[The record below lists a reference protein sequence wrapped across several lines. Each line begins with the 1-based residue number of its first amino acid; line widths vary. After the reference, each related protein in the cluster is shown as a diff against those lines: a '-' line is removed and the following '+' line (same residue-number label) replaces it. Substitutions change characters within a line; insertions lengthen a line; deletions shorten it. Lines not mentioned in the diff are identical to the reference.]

1 MIKQDYKISKIIIL
15 FLCLSFKSVFSGNS
29 VSVVFDVPF
38 VKNGIDVKIGP
49 NQGGESIKNYS
60 GKTGLETNILKE
72 AGVIYCDIDD
82 KFIYDGIN
90 KVLIRIEYWDKKVD
104 GDEGFYISYDSAGE
118 PRVNLPKVYFKGTNT
133 WREIEYYVDNAKFAN
148 RQNGADLR
156 VFSPETNVCIRS
168 ITVEKVSE
176 KVPVKNIEI
185 VPSSITLI
193 EGESFRPSLIITPY
207 YATDKIF
214 KWNSSDSKVATVNSD
229 GVITA
234 VSNGNAVIKAE
245 SKDGK
250 IKGYCNVR
258 VISVKGKGVIA
269 KRANDFLDSIGVNTS
284 ISTRGEILEK
294 TIECIKYTGIRWIR
308 GMAGLDEM
316 KKLNKETGVKF
327 TLPLIYDINKL
338 IKIGR
343 ELAKDGILLGFEGP
357 NEPNNWGFT
366 YRGEKGGGHDA
377 TTWIPIAKFQ
387 RDSYYF
393 IKSDP
398 ELKKYPV
405 WNLSEGGAEVDNV
418 GLQFLRIPE
427 AAGTVMPEGTQYADY
442 ANCHN
447 YACHPTLPPLI
458 DNQAWY
464 AADPVIKAV
473 PGYEDT
479 GGHFDGLYK
488 NYGETWLKKF
498 KGYRE
503 EELEVLPRVTTETGI
518 TLNEEKGITEEIQGL
533 LYLHIYLSQF
543 SRNWR
548 YTSIYILRD
557 RTDET
562 GNQTFGFYR
571 PDYTA
576 RKAAHYLHNL
586 TKILEDK
593 GKEFIPDRLEYII
606 EGKNEYVHELLLQ
619 KSGGNFYL
627 IIWNERLKSNIEDQ
641 VEIKFSKRYEK
652 MKIYDVVK
660 GTEPVEILKGID
672 KVKLKLKNSP
682 LIIEIEK

>member
-1 MIKQDYKISKIIIL
+1 MAEAKKIVDFIDSLGVNSAISK
-15 FLCLSFKSVFSGNS
+15 
-29 VSVVFDVPF
+29 
-38 VKNGIDVKIGP
+38 
-49 NQGGESIKNYS
+49 
-60 GKTGLETNILKE
+60 
-72 AGVIYCDIDD
+72 
-82 KFIYDGIN
+82 
-90 KVLIRIEYWDKKVD
+90 
-104 GDEGFYISYDSAGE
+104 
-118 PRVNLPKVYFKGTNT
+118 
-133 WREIEYYVDNAKFAN
+133 
-148 RQNGADLR
+148 
-156 VFSPETNVCIRS
+156 
-168 ITVEKVSE
+168 
-176 KVPVKNIEI
+176 
-185 VPSSITLI
+185 
-193 EGESFRPSLIITPY
+193 
-207 YATDKIF
+207 
-214 KWNSSDSKVATVNSD
+214 
-229 GVITA
+229 
-234 VSNGNAVIKAE
+234 
-245 SKDGK
+245 
-250 IKGYCNVR
+250 
-258 VISVKGKGVIA
+258 
-269 KRANDFLDSIGVNTS
+269 
-284 ISTRGEILEK
+284 RGEILEK
-294 TIECIKYTGIRWIR
+294 TIECVKYLGIKWIRSGYESNVPVEDLIELNRKTGIKFSY
-308 GMAGLDEM
+308 GL
-316 KKLNKETGVKF
+316 LSGGN
-327 TLPLIYDINKL
+327 DIARV
-338 IKIGR
+338 IKGGKQLAAIGSL
-343 ELAKDGILLGFEGP
+343 LAFEGP
-357 NEPNNWGFT
+357 NEPNNWPVE
-366 YRGEKGGGHDA
+366 YKGKTGGKNYS
-377 TTWIPIAKFQ
+377 WIPVAELQ
-387 RDSYYF
+387 RDLY
-393 IKSDP
+393 IAVKSDP

-518 TLNEEKGITEEIQGL
+518 TLNEGKGITEEIQGL

-682 LIIEIEK
+682 LIIEIT